1 MSTAPPPASQWPHGL
16 PRHVTP
22 SSRTPSAHWSL
33 AAILSLGVVCMMDA
47 AIVAG
52 LLTPIKADLH
62 LTDAAFGQIAASFT
76 LAGVLGAPLFGYAAG
91 KVGRKPVLLAGA
103 VIWSLASACNAL
115 AGGVAGLLFWRSLT
129 GFGEAAYQ
137 SLAPG
142 WLADLY
148 EKRWRNLVFSIFM
161 VRNKIGSALAL
172 ALGSWLA
179 SAYDWRL
186 AFLLSG
192 VPGVLCAIWLW
203 FLPEP
208 TPGASDA
215 DGPTAPVSRR
225 LTWRE
230 QVQILKI
237 GRYSAHLAALAL
249 FFSGVWTAQM
259 WAPAY
264 LHRVFALPNATA
276 SGFLAAVLLFTTPV
290 GLLGG
295 YLAGRWLAP
304 HRWGLTSALAITALL
319 TAAAFTIAFST
330 RDLATAKLFI
340 ILAICAFGSTA
351 GSLTT
356 LLVELV
362 PAHLRTAAGSF
373 GAIISTGI
381 SGAAAPWLLGSLSD
395 RIGLDRAIFLGP
407 AAFALAALIWLAT
420 LIFTASSHKADHA

>member
-1 MSTAPPPASQWPHGL
+1 MMEILNMSTAPPPASHWPHGL

-76 LAGVLGAPLFGYAAG
+76 LAGVLGAPLFGYGAG
-91 KVGRKPVLLAGA
+91 KVGANPCSSGRHHLEPGLGLQRAGRRHRGPAVLAQPHRLWRGGLSGAGP
-103 VIWSLASACNAL
+103 WL
-115 AGGVAGLLFWRSLT
+115 AGGSLR
-129 GFGEAAYQ
+129 
-137 SLAPG
+137 
-142 WLADLY
+142 
-148 EKRWRNLVFSIFM
+148 KRWRNLVFSVFM

-186 AFLLSG
+186 AFLSG
-192 VPGVLCAIWLW
+192 VPGCYAPWLW

-208 TPGASDA
+208 LPGASDA
-215 DGPTAPVSRR
+215 PADRSGLPPPH
-225 LTWRE
+225 LHE
-230 QVQILKI
+230 QFQILKI

-259 WAPAY
+259 WSPAY
-264 LHRVFALPNATA
+264 LHRVFALPNAAA
-276 SGFLAAVLLFTTPV
+276 SGFLASVLLFTTPV

-295 YLAGRWLAP
+295 WLAGRWLAP
-304 HRWGLTSALAITALL
+304 HRWGLTSALAVTALL

-362 PAHLRTAAGSF
+362 PGHLRTAALSAQSF
-373 GAIISTGI
+373 PPVFRARSPWVLGA
-381 SGAAAPWLLGSLSD
+381 LSD

-407 AAFALAALIWLAT
+407 AAFALASLIWAAT
-420 LIFTASSHKADHA
+420 LIVSSSHKADHA